1 MGDIKS
7 AWEKALEKAEQL
19 GKPSDEE
26 LKRLQHIPTGNAI
39 AAKYLND
46 EKFDLDAELTAFKG
60 TGNRQYILQG
70 IQETF
75 MRNISLPH
83 DERDKY
89 LLNRSL
95 NGLRLIKENR
105 KQIDTVIDHVKNIIS
120 YYEQARQHTFT
131 QFKKD
136 FETRVKE
143 AGKMMQQMQQ
153 QGASVE
159 AQLQQQFQEEWR
171 NVIKDLD
178 IQYEKALD
186 DQKQQIAKIA

>member
-26 LKRLQHIPTGNAI
+26 LKRLEHIPTGNAI
-39 AAKYLND
+39 AAKYLSD
-46 EKFDLDAELTAFKG
+46 EKFDLDSEITKYKG
-60 TGNRQYILQG
+60 TGNRQYIVWG

-75 MRNISLPH
+75 LRNISLPH

-89 LLNRSL
+89 LFNRSL
-95 NGLRLIKENR
+95 SGLRLIKENR
-105 KQIDTVIDHVKNIIS
+105 KQVDIVIDHVKNIIS

-143 AGKMMQQMQQ
+143 AGKMVQQMHQ
-153 QGASVE
+153 QGASLE

-171 NVIKDLD
+171 TVIKDID
-178 IQYEKALD
+178 VQYEKALE
-186 DQKQQIAKIA
+186 DQKQQLIKIA